1 MPFCQPREKLLLQQ
15 RGRGEE
21 RGFGLEARNA
31 SHQVQKSQNSKQL
44 LQVAETQAR
53 EEGRRENKC
62 RVASGTLL
70 ALLRLWCGNGVAKA
84 EWV

>member
-1 MPFCQPREKLLLQQ
+1 M
-15 RGRGEE
+15 
-21 RGFGLEARNA
+21 
-31 SHQVQKSQNSKQL
+31 QKSQNSKQL

-53 EEGRRENKC
+53 EEGRRENKR